1 MSGRRRGRGGHS
13 RRHAGGVVGTRPGRG
28 PEGGREPLL
37 GTAIGH
43 ALLSSRT
50 DLRHRLAA
58 DQPTAW
64 KEAADS
70 IEQAGTDG
78 YALDLADFHPDISCV
93 AVPLWEDNRARA
105 AIAVAG
111 PATRLP
117 EARLHQI
124 AAHIQKVIKG
134 ARPQTPDHSDM

>member
-1 MSGRRRGRGGHS
+1 M
-13 RRHAGGVVGTRPGRG
+13 
-28 PEGGREPLL
+28 
-37 GTAIGH
+37 GH

-93 AVPLWEDNRARA
+93 AVPLWEDDRARA

-134 ARPQTPDHSDM
+134 ARPQTPDHSDMQPWPIRGDSAGGIYRCPTLCCPVRRESVTIEKA